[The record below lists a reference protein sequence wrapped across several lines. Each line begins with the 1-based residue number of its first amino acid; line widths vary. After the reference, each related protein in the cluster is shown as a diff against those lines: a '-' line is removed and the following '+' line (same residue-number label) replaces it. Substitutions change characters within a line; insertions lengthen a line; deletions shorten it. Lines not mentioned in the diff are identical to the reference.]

1 MSRRT
6 NLLVFDEYVPLNT
19 TASSP
24 VYTSAEFQHSLAI
37 FDQIAIQAIVDNV
50 TRSGANAGFAL
61 HIETSGNGRHF
72 AQLNSSGN
80 AEVAIASS
88 PGLLTTAINVAAG
101 SYPGAISSDGAILGF
116 VRFAIHFTEATTAA
130 HVKVYVTQRDQAK

>member
-6 NLLVFDEYVPLNT
+6 NLLVFDEYVPLST
-19 TASSP
+19 TSANP
-24 VYTSAEFQHSLAI
+24 VYTSTEFERSLAL
-37 FDQIAIQAIVDNV
+37 FDQIAIQVVIDNV
-50 TRSGANAGFAL
+50 TRSGGTAGFYL

-72 AQLNSSGN
+72 SQINNSGSP
-80 AEVAIASS
+80 EVVFGAS
-88 PGLLTTAINVAAG
+88 PGLSTTSTNVASG
-101 SYPGAISSDGAILGF
+101 SYPGAVSSDGSLLGF